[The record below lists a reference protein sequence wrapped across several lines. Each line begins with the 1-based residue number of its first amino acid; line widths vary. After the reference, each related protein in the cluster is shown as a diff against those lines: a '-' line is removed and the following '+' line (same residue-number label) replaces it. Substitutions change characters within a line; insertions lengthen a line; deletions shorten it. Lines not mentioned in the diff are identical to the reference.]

1 MTAIRD
7 AANEQGINW
16 NGQAG
21 YAWVEAQDLLDR
33 LFTPI
38 EGLLANAA
46 EAASARR
53 VLDVGCGTGSTTRA
67 IARLPGVRCVG
78 IDISEP
84 MLALARR
91 QAEANDLAARF
102 LCGDAQSY
110 GFEAGSFDMIV
121 SRFGVMFFDDPVKA
135 FANLRRAARPGA
147 SLRIVAWR
155 SADENPF
162 MTVAERAAAPFLP
175 NLPARTADGPGQF
188 AFADPDR
195 VHRILEESGW
205 KGIDIQP
212 LDVPCTMPEG
222 DLVRYFTLLG
232 PLGRVLGEVDGGTRA
247 RIVDAVR
254 AAFDP
259 FVQGADV
266 RFTAACW
273 TIGAKAPA

>member
-7 AANEQGINW
+7 AGTEQVINW

-21 YAWVEAQDLLDR
+21 HAWVEAQDLLDR
-33 LFTPI
+33 LFAPI
-38 EGLLANAA
+38 EKMLANAA
-46 EAASARR
+46 EAASTRC
-53 VLDVGCGTGSTTRA
+53 VLDIGCGTGSTTRA

-91 QAEANDLAARF
+91 QAEANDLAVRF
-102 LCGDAQSY
+102 LCGGAQDY
-110 GFEAGSFDMIV
+110 GFEAESFDMIV

-135 FANLRRAARPGA
+135 FANLRRAARPDA
-147 SLRIVAWR
+147 PLRIVAWR
-155 SADENPF
+155 SAAENPF
-162 MTVAERAAAPFLP
+162 MTTAERAAAPFLP
-175 NLPARTADGPGQF
+175 NLPVRSPDGPGQF
-188 AFADPDR
+188 AFAAPER

-212 LDVPCTMPEG
+212 LDVPCTMPESE
-222 DLVRYFTLLG
+222 LVRYFTLLG

-247 RIVDAVR
+247 RIIEMVR

-259 FVQGADV
+259 FVHGALV
-266 RFTAACW
+266 CFTAACW
-273 TIGAKAPA
+273 TIAAKTPA